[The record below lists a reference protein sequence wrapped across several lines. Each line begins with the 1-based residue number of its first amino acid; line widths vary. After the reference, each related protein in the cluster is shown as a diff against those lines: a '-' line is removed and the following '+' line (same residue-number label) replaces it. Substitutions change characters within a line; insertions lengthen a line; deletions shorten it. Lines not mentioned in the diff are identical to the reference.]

1 MSAARFLRGL
11 FLFVVVSTI
20 SRPDW
25 QSGQTQKIPRHD
37 AAAVV
42 KLVPVRVLDPNGRPV
57 MGLTRNDFV
66 LHDNSVLQKITE
78 FEVHSFGPPV
88 GTVEKINETLAA
100 TSFQPTGRKFFIV
113 LDTQTNDPNGTASAK
128 KAALDFVANQLRPND
143 EVAILYYGA
152 MTGLNIKQYL
162 SSDKAKIKKAIENAK
177 EAPPSAGFVSVM
189 TEAGVGAFAGQTV
202 SGAEGGGGEGGGGG
216 VSEGGSISSFGGAL
230 FGEANIVSAPGLG
243 RFGRTQADFKENMSE
258 FAKALKY
265 IQGAKNVLFF
275 SARNAEKD
283 IGREFGAS
291 NTPVFAINTR
301 NWIEKGVMLTSVRE
315 KYIYAEHALKELA
328 LASGGQY
335 FADVKD
341 TATITGE
348 IQTLSG
354 NYYVLGY
361 YITEQWDGRFHEI
374 KVEVKQPDC
383 RVLVQEGYYGSKPY
397 DQYSDIEKKLHL
409 FDLIFGSL
417 SASPD
422 VLEAPVEPLFCI
434 DGVSSNGVVL
444 AKIPIEEKTGIAA
457 GRSEFF
463 TLVFNQDG
471 ETVHSVRGEVD
482 LSAQAHKA
490 LFPYFAVRLSPG
502 EYRCRIIARDM
513 TTGQSVVGQSPL
525 MIPAPNA
532 ESSLTFFSPLLL
544 VSEKNFQ
551 FLKLYR
557 TRGGAR
563 QPASLLDFYPLFPI
577 GYAPLAGVLDAG
589 IKNLHLILP
598 MEFRGDKIPEV
609 ELDFRLTASAG
620 KEEIP
625 LASRIVETRRIG
637 QRRNVLD
644 VEIALPDLKPGNYEL
659 AVVAT
664 ESEKQSKHTV
674 KSAFRIR

>member
-1 MSAARFLRGL
+1 MKFSFIALAVSVGWLPAR
-11 FLFVVVSTI
+11 
-20 SRPDW
+20 
-25 QSGQTQKIPRHD
+25 QSGQIQKIPRHD
-37 AAAVV
+37 ASAVV
-42 KLVPVRVLDPNGRPV
+42 KLVPVRVLDQNGRPV
-57 MGLTRNDFV
+57 MGLTRDDFV
-66 LHDNSVLQKITE
+66 LHDNNVLQKITE
-78 FEVHSFGPPV
+78 FEVHSFAPPA
-88 GTVEKINETLAA
+88 GAVEKIKETLAA
-100 TSFQPTGRKFFIV
+100 TSFQATGRKFFV
-113 LDTQTNDPNGTASAK
+113 LLDAQTNDPNGTVSAK
-128 KAALDFVANQLRPND
+128 QAALDFIEKQLRPND
-143 EVAILYYGA
+143 EAAVLYYGP

-162 SSDKAKIKKAIENAK
+162 TSDKTKIKKAIENAK
-177 EAPPSAGFVSVM
+177 EAPPPPGFVSVM
-189 TEAGVGAFAGQTV
+189 TGWGIGAFEGQVV
-202 SGAEGGGGEGGGGG
+202 SGGGGEE
-216 VSEGGSISSFGGAL
+216 SQGGSISSFGGAL
-230 FGEANIVSAPGLG
+230 FTEDNIVSAPGLG
-243 RFGRTQADFKENMSE
+243 MFGRTPADFKENMSE

-291 NTPVFAINTR
+291 NTPIFAINTR

-315 KYIYAEHALKELA
+315 KYIYAEHSLKELA

-374 KVEVKQPDC
+374 KVEVKQPDF
-383 RVLVQEGYYGSKPY
+383 RVLVQEGYYGSKSF

-409 FDLIFGSL
+409 FDLIFGDF
-417 SASPD
+417 SASSG

-463 TLVFNQDG
+463 TIVFNQSG

-482 LSAQAHKA
+482 LSAQAHKT

-502 EYRCRIIARDM
+502 EYKCRIVARDM
-513 TTGQSVVGQSPL
+513 TTGQSVVGQSSL
-525 MIPAPNA
+525 IIPAPNA
-532 ESSLTFFSPLLL
+532 ESSLTFFSPLVL
-544 VSEKNFQ
+544 VPEKNFQ

-557 TRGGAR
+557 TRGGAS
-563 QPASLLDFYPLFPI
+563 QAASLLAFYPLFPV
-577 GYAPLAGVLDAG
+577 GYAPLAGVLEAG
-589 IKNLHLILP
+589 VKNIRLILP

-620 KEEIP
+620 EEEIP
-625 LASRIVETRRIG
+625 VASRIVQTRRIG

-644 VEIALPDLKPGNYEL
+644 VEIGLPDFKPGTYEL

-664 ESEKQSKHTV
+664 ESEKQSKQTV
-674 KSAFRIR
+674 KTAFRVR